1 LTPAAGAFLIQ
12 LNIEH
17 APGEQTSERGAMP
30 SSRAPAPG
38 AVPRPEFAA
47 WIRQGNDITQQFL
60 SFCSR
65 PGLIAL
71 SGGLPAP
78 DLYPVADVQEA
89 ARRALESYGSAIL
102 GYGAVEGLLE
112 LRQAIASRLS
122 TDRLS
127 LGPENVLITTGS
139 LQAVEL
145 IGKALIDPGD
155 VILAEY
161 PTYLGALDAW
171 LPRQPRY
178 SELPYDKAWPEAK
191 FAYVVANFSNPT
203 GAVLTEGAR
212 EALLARSAESGVWLV
227 EDDPYGELRYEG
239 TVQRSMLEMSAE
251 SSSATYDGPVV
262 HLGTLSKTI
271 APGLRVGWAVGAP
284 GMIRALARAK
294 QGSDLSTSTFC
305 QGIAMELI
313 GGDADRR
320 HVPALVKAY
329 RDRRDALCA
338 AAREHLADLFE
349 WTVPEGG
356 MFVWMTARQQGFDT
370 NALLPFALKEGVSFV
385 PGSVFDP
392 GGMVSSSL
400 RLNFTANPPEVLQE
414 GVRRLGRAVR
424 DFVSD
429 RSAAE

>member
-1 LTPAAGAFLIQ
+1 
-12 LNIEH
+12 
-17 APGEQTSERGAMP
+17 MP
-30 SSRAPAPG
+30 NSRAPAS
-38 AVPRPEFAA
+38 VRRPEFAA
-47 WIRQGNDITQQFL
+47 WTKQGNDITQQFL
-60 SFCSR
+60 SFGGR

-89 ARRALESYGSAIL
+89 ARLAVERHGSAVL

-112 LRQAIASRLS
+112 LREAVASRLS
-122 TDRLS
+122 SERLS
-127 LGPENVLITTGS
+127 LGPDNVLITTGS

-155 VILAEY
+155 LILAEY

-178 SELPYDKAWPEAK
+178 HELPRERAWPEAK

-203 GAVLTEGAR
+203 GAVLTESAR

-227 EDDPYGELRYEG
+227 EDNPYGELRYEG
-239 TVQRSMLEMSAE
+239 LVQRSMLEMSTEPGLPA
-251 SSSATYDGPVV
+251 YDGLVV

-284 GMIRALARAK
+284 SMIRALARAK

-305 QGIAMELI
+305 QGVALELMRT
-313 GGDADRR
+313 DADRR
-320 HVPALVKAY
+320 HAPALVKAY
-329 RDRRDALCA
+329 HERRDALCE

-356 MFVWMTARQQGFDT
+356 MFVWMTARQQGIDT
-370 NALLPFALKEGVSFV
+370 NALLAFALKEGVSFV

-392 GGMVSSSL
+392 GGNVSPSL

-414 GVRRLGRAVR
+414 GVRRLSRAVR
-424 DFVSD
+424 GFLSH
-429 RSAAE
+429 RAAAE